1 MSSNII
7 TEKRVGSK
15 IINKISFV
23 YCFILRIKTLEFQQK
38 FKMTKI
44 AIITPWEEK
53 CGIAIY
59 SAKLVDELTKM
70 GVEVSILKTKIK
82 CNNPLFFKELA
93 ERASIF
99 DLVNVQFQLG
109 LYGPKGLF
117 ASIFFNSLSSAKIV
131 ITMHETIAI
140 NPETTFGKIISP
152 YKKFLISNVV
162 RNSDAIIAH
171 NKYVQKTVEC
181 LTNKKVNHIPF
192 PLEIAEI
199 QKCISLEKVK
209 QKLGIKQKNVLLT
222 FGFVVPNKGFERV
235 IKALKY
241 IPDTFLL
248 IAGEERNA
256 KYSEKLKKLAIMHNV
271 QDRVKFIGFVKKEE
285 LPLIFGLATLVI
297 FPYLYSETSAAII
310 QALGF
315 EKCIISSDIQT
326 FDEFKCIEKFK
337 NESNLISMINY
348 YIKHPEKIKEQEEK
362 QQKFAI
368 QIKWPIVAK
377 KIKEIY
383 EECFKIK

>member
-117 ASIFFNSLSSAKIV
+117 APIFFNSLSSAKIV

-222 FGFVVPNKGFERV
+222 FGFVVPNKGF
-235 IKALKY
+235 
-241 IPDTFLL
+241 
-248 IAGEERNA
+248 ERNA